1 MIISII
7 NRSSTYKL
15 NKQIIPFGE
24 RRIASGIFFT
34 AKTFLEDYMLLSLII
49 NKRNFKIIKLP
60 ENSEDSQLETLIK
73 RDVLYNYKFL
83 SNQKST
89 FIDLIKK

>member
-1 MIISII
+1 
-7 NRSSTYKL
+7 
-15 NKQIIPFGE
+15 
-24 RRIASGIFFT
+24 
-34 AKTFLEDYMLLSLII
+34 MLLSLII